1 MSYLNLP
8 CFGHQVLTAGFSHL
22 VMPLQPECKDKCV
35 MEQHSPLGPCACRA
49 CLYDGIP
56 IAKIILKNSYCEV
69 GKLLNGAN
77 NHLLLLGNLREWK

>member
-1 MSYLNLP
+1 
-8 CFGHQVLTAGFSHL
+8 
-22 VMPLQPECKDKCV
+22 
-35 MEQHSPLGPCACRA
+35 MEQHSPLGPCACGA